1 MSAHTILVEF
11 TVREGVL
18 PRFVELVRANAAA
31 SLEDEPGCRRF
42 DVFVPAAGDRVVLY
56 EEYRDRSA
64 FADHCRAP
72 HFQSFDTAVA
82 PMVVAKQ
89 VTELPV
95 PPAEANAAPVP
106 AVALAP
112 SAAKSSTRT
121 GIAKEAQERN

>member
-42 DVFVPAAGDRVVLY
+42 DVFVPAAGDRIMLY

-72 HFQSFDTAVA
+72 HFLAFDKAVA
-82 PMVVAKQ
+82 SMVVAKR
-89 VTELPV
+89 VTELGAAM
-95 PPAEANAAPVP
+95 PPATA
-106 AVALAP
+106 
-112 SAAKSSTRT
+112 
-121 GIAKEAQERN
+121 